1 MKKIF
6 RKIEIGNELYS
17 TTIYSLLAVELFYTA
32 VIKGSAF
39 FLVLAGLAAI
49 PALYFMFVDTDE

>member
-1 MKKIF
+1 MKHL
-6 RKIEIGNELYS
+6 EIINELYS

-32 VIKGSAF
+32 VLKGSAF

-49 PALYFMFVDTDE
+49 PAIYFFVVDTE